1 MTPNDTLFR
10 PAVHLS
16 DASNV
21 DPILR
26 SLGSYFAPLS
36 GAEHGMLL
44 GIALGHG
51 VGPRYAYG
59 SVSEYRCAF
68 LANGD
73 DASCDGAAMAMPP
86 AALRIVCDLA
96 KEWLPEI
103 ALAGHLRHR
112 FGLPDGEFETIHF
125 RHLTVLFSRTMNDG
139 QPGDIDAAHILMQ
152 RPTSAKEA
160 RARCNEL
167 HALFEFLHE
176 WHDDLKG
183 REVTLP
189 RPEMLFEAA

>member
-1 MTPNDTLFR
+1 MTPNDTLLR
-10 PAVHLS
+10 PTVHFS
-16 DASNV
+16 DASNGG
-21 DPILR
+21 PLLK
-26 SLGSYFAPLS
+26 SLARDFAPLS
-36 GAEHGMLL
+36 GAEHGKLL
-44 GIALGHG
+44 GIAIGHG

-73 DASCDGAAMAMPP
+73 DASCDGAVMAMPP
-86 AALRIVCDLA
+86 AASRIVGDIVE
-96 KEWLPEI
+96 EWLPEV
-103 ALAGHLRHR
+103 ALARHLRER
-112 FGLPDGEFETIHF
+112 FGLPDGEFESIHF
-125 RHLTVLFSRTMNDG
+125 RHLTVLFSRTMDDG
-139 QPGDIDAAHILMQ
+139 QPGDIDAAHIFMQ
-152 RPTSAKEA
+152 RPASAKDA

-189 RPEMLFEAA
+189 RPETLVEAA